1 MNADTTPPSDAP
13 LAAPPAPPA
22 APAAPAPP
30 APPDDE
36 PPRFML
42 HMPVGI
48 RSLALVVLAVIA
60 SVFALHWA
68 QAVIVPVLLGLMFSY
83 ALTPI
88 VDALVRWRLPRPAAA
103 GLVVATI
110 IGMVVWGGWSMRN
123 DAEGF
128 VESLPEMS
136 QKVRQVMEG
145 SGPRRPGAIDKVQE
159 AAAEIAKAAAETPAA
174 GASAGAPGA
183 SGVARTVAVTP
194 TKTTVA
200 APARVVVERPAIN
213 VRDYL
218 WTGTV
223 GVLTFLGQTSIVLLV
238 TFFMLASGN
247 TFRRKMVKLAGP
259 TLSQKRVI
267 VVALDEVTEQIQLYL
282 LVQLA
287 TSAIVGAATGLAFYA
302 LGLNHAALWGVV
314 AGVTNLIPYIGA
326 VIVGVGS
333 SVVALLQF
341 GNLDTALYIGASS
354 FAIHAIVGNLITP
367 WLTGRANRMSPFVVF
382 VGVVAFGWLWGA
394 AGLILGVPIL
404 LVVKAVCDRV
414 EEFKPVGE
422 FLGA

>member
-1 MNADTTPPSDAP
+1 MTSDTPSPDT
-13 LAAPPAPPA
+13 PA
-22 APAAPAPP
+22 AEPAE
-30 APPDDE
+30 DE
-36 PPRFML
+36 PP
-42 HMPVGI
+42 HVVVHVPVGV
-48 RSLALVVLAVIA
+48 RSLALVVLAVLA
-60 SVFALHWA
+60 SVVALHWA

-88 VDALVRWRLPRPAAA
+88 ADALVRWHLPRAAAA

-110 IGMVVWGGWSMRN
+110 VGLVAWGGWSIRN
-123 DAEGF
+123 DAEALIDA
-128 VESLPEMS
+128 LPEMS
-136 QKVRQVMEG
+136 QKVRQAMEG
-145 SGPRRPGAIDKVQE
+145 SGPRRPGTIDKVQE
-159 AAAEIAKAAAETPAA
+159 AAAEIAKAAETPAI
-174 GASAGAPGA
+174 GASAVTA
-183 SGVARTVAVTP
+183 SGSGVVRSVTVTQ
-194 TKTTVA
+194 TKTTVS
-200 APARVVVERPAIN
+200 APARVVVERPAFN
-213 VRDYL
+213 VREYL
-218 WTGTV
+218 WTGAL
-223 GVLTFLGQTSIVLLV
+223 GVMTFFGQTAIVLLV
-238 TFFMLASGN
+238 TFFLLASGN

-302 LGLNHAALWGVV
+302 LGLNHAALWGVA
-314 AGVTNLIPYIGA
+314 AGVTNLIPYLGA
-326 VIVGVGS
+326 VLVGVGS
-333 SVVALLQF
+333 SVVAVLQF

-354 FAIHAIVGNLITP
+354 FGIHAIVGNLITP